1 MWGEGLVRPLDEFGK
16 GSAEGLIIDGDRGL
30 RLRGREQFA
39 GQCEGRH
46 HGDPIATLQSAVL
59 LDLTHTRIDH
69 THTFHE
75 QGLLVWRA
83 GQPITAVHDFYFHF
97 FGLGLAGW
105 GHGVLGLSSGMKN
118 IFKTLGGLVDTRLQ
132 VFCLRLADAQ
142 RLTQA
147 AVLMAGL
154 LQGRCHG
161 GDSVPEGIEFINH
174 TAHGI
179 KSRHNQEMNLS
190 KLSLRYKILAS
201 GVRQTLQ
208 GVVTE
213 GLAALC
219 AGFVLTLLAAA
230 PSVQAQSPGG
240 TLSRL
245 SAAASAGAPALPG
258 PGPQVAGEVTVT
270 AFAEQAAAAPGASIR
285 LGILL
290 EHAPGWH
297 TYWRNPGDSG
307 LPTEI
312 VWRLVRDDGSP
323 LVGQTAPLALAASE
337 IQWPTPARMP
347 VGPLASYG
355 YEDKI
360 FLVQTMTLPQDLPA
374 GASVQLLASASWLVC
389 KDVCIPG
396 GAELSLPLPVVAGG
410 LSLLPSGQA
419 ERFAQADRRQPV
431 VARVSPRYVLDPEGQ
446 RLILE
451 GTDPPEAVRDGYFF
465 VEAEGLV
472 VPAAAQA
479 LYRTEKG
486 WRLEIPLSAS
496 SNRSVRALLEAPTE
510 LRGVFRPAQYPEAP
524 AVLWSLAPHAS
535 LTAVSARGDL
545 VSPGQTATQAY
556 AASGHGAVGGGGLSG
571 FLLAVGLALV
581 GGLLLNLMP
590 CVFPVLGLKV
600 LAFSQQAHS
609 PSEAW
614 RHGLVF
620 TLGVVVS
627 MLTLAGIFLALRAA
641 GEAVGWGF
649 QLQNPW
655 VVSLLALLFVVIAL
669 NLFGIFEMGLGLAR
683 LGGSL
688 EQTLHASG
696 VGAGGAAAAGL
707 SGHGARSSQGSAF
720 GSGVLAVVVAS
731 PCTAPFMGSALG
743 YTATASVPASLAV
756 FASLGLGLALPY
768 LVLAVWPR
776 ALAFLPR
783 PGAWMETFR
792 QVLGFPMLA
801 TAAWLGWV
809 LAEQNGPGAILSLML
824 SWVCAALLFW
834 IYGRWQVRRLQSAQA
849 SQWGKV
855 LVMILTAVAAVALLW
870 QATQASRGPLASAA
884 QATASAS
891 TAAKSAQGAVSN
903 ASEATFSSPEGIAW
917 EPGLPERLA
926 AEGQVVFVDFT
937 AAWCISCQANKA
949 RVIQRG
955 AVADRLSQ
963 SGYQLIVADWTRQD
977 PRITQELNRHGRNG
991 VPLYLVYGPGLATP
1005 EILGEWL
1012 TESEVIAAFDRAARR
1027 PGAAS

>member
-1 MWGEGLVRPLDEFGK
+1 MNLLKTRARCHALFSRVLRTP
-16 GSAEGLIIDGDRGL
+16 RGVM
-30 RLRGREQFA
+30 
-39 GQCEGRH
+39 
-46 HGDPIATLQSAVL
+46 SV
-59 LDLTHTRIDH
+59 
-69 THTFHE
+69 
-75 QGLLVWRA
+75 GLL
-83 GQPITAVHDFYFHF
+83 AVTV
-97 FGLGLAGW
+97 
-105 GHGVLGLSSGMKN
+105 GVA
-118 IFKTLGGLVDTRLQ
+118 FVGGV
-132 VFCLRLADAQ
+132 
-142 RLTQA
+142 
-147 AVLMAGL
+147 
-154 LQGRCHG
+154 
-161 GDSVPEGIEFINH
+161 
-174 TAHGI
+174 
-179 KSRHNQEMNLS
+179 
-190 KLSLRYKILAS
+190 
-201 GVRQTLQ
+201 
-208 GVVTE
+208 
-213 GLAALC
+213 
-219 AGFVLTLLAAA
+219 AA
-230 PSVQAQSPGG
+230 PSAQAQTPGG

-245 SAAASAGAPALPG
+245 SAAASAGAPALAG
-258 PGPQVAGEVTVT
+258 PGPLVAGEVTVT
-270 AFAEQAAAAPGASIR
+270 AFAEQAAGAPGTAIR
-285 LGILL
+285 LGLFL

-312 VWRLVRDDGSP
+312 VWRLVNEDGSP
-323 LVGQTAPLALAASE
+323 LAGQTAPLALTASE
-337 IQWPTPARMP
+337 IQWPTPSRMP

-355 YEDKI
+355 YEDRL
-360 FLVQTMTLPQDLPA
+360 FLVQTVTLPKDLPA

-396 GAELSLPLPVVAGG
+396 GAELSLLLPVAAPGA
-410 LSLLPSGQA
+410 SLPASGQA

-431 VARVSPRYVLDPEGQ
+431 VARVSPRYALDPEGQ

-479 LYRTEKG
+479 LYRAEKG

-496 SNRSVRALLEAPTE
+496 SNRSVRALLAAPTE
-510 LRGVFRPAQYPEAP
+510 LRGVFRPAQYPDAP
-524 AVLWSLAPHAS
+524 AVVWSLAPLS
-535 LTAVSARGDL
+535 SVAVLSERGGL

-556 AASGHGAVGGGGLSG
+556 AASGHGATDSGGFAG
-571 FLLAVGLALV
+571 FLLAVGLALL

-627 MLTLAGIFLALRAA
+627 MLTLAGIFLGLRAA

-669 NLFGIFEMGLGLAR
+669 NLFGVFEIGLGLAR
-683 LGGSL
+683 VGGSL
-688 EQTLHASG
+688 EQTLSASG
-696 VGAGGAAAAGL
+696 VGTPGTAGVAGHAAKS
-707 SGHGARSSQGSAF
+707 SGGSAF

-743 YTATASVPASLAV
+743 YTATASVPAALAV

-768 LVLAVWPR
+768 LLLAVWPR
-776 ALAFLPR
+776 ALAVLPR

-809 LAEQNGPGAILSLML
+809 LAEQNGPGAILALML
-824 SWVCAALLFW
+824 SWVSAALLFW
-834 IYGRWQVRRLQSAQA
+834 VYGRWQIRRLQSAQA
-849 SQWGKV
+849 LQWGKV
-855 LVMILTAVAAVALLW
+855 LVMILTTAGSVALLW
-870 QATQASRGPLASAA
+870 QATRVSGGPSASGTQAVGG
-884 QATASAS
+884 ATAGPSAG
-891 TAAKSAQGAVSN
+891 GALSN
-903 ASEATFSSPEGIAW
+903 ASEATSSTPEGLAW
-917 EPGLPERLA
+917 APGLPERLA

-963 SGYQLIVADWTRQD
+963 PGHRLVVADWTRQD

-991 VPLYLVYGPGLATP
+991 VPLYLVYGPGLSAP
-1005 EILGEWL
+1005 EILSEWL
-1012 TESEVIAAFDRAARR
+1012 TEADVIAALDRAARR
-1027 PGAAS
+1027 PGSAS

>member
-1 MWGEGLVRPLDEFGK
+1 MNWLKLPSRCHAFLSPRWVNLRALLAQALVVGCGWF
-16 GSAEGLIIDGDRGL
+16 
-30 RLRGREQFA
+30 
-39 GQCEGRH
+39 
-46 HGDPIATLQSAVL
+46 
-59 LDLTHTRIDH
+59 
-69 THTFHE
+69 
-75 QGLLVWRA
+75 
-83 GQPITAVHDFYFHF
+83 AVH
-97 FGLGLAGW
+97 GLT
-105 GHGVLGLSSGMKN
+105 N
-118 IFKTLGGLVDTRLQ
+118 
-132 VFCLRLADAQ
+132 
-142 RLTQA
+142 
-147 AVLMAGL
+147 
-154 LQGRCHG
+154 
-161 GDSVPEGIEFINH
+161 VPS
-174 TAHGI
+174 A
-179 KSRHNQEMNLS
+179 
-190 KLSLRYKILAS
+190 
-201 GVRQTLQ
+201 
-208 GVVTE
+208 
-213 GLAALC
+213 
-219 AGFVLTLLAAA
+219 
-230 PSVQAQSPGG
+230 QAQTPGG

-245 SAAASAGAPALPG
+245 SAAAASAGTPALPG
-258 PGPQVAGEVTVT
+258 PGPLVAGEVTVT
-270 AFAEQAAAAPGASIR
+270 AFVEQAAGVPGGSIR
-285 LGILL
+285 VGLLL
-290 EHAPGWH
+290 EHAEGWH

-312 VWRLVRDDGSP
+312 AWRLVKEDGSP
-323 LVGQTAPLALAASE
+323 LAGQAAPLALTASE
-337 IQWPTPARMP
+337 IQWPTPSRMP

-355 YEDKI
+355 YEDTI
-360 FLVQTMTLPQDLPA
+360 FLVQTITLPKDLPA
-374 GASVQLLASASWLVC
+374 GETMQLLASASWLVC

-396 GAELSLPLPVVAGG
+396 GAELSLALPVAAAGA
-410 LSLLPSGQA
+410 SLLPSSQA
-419 ERFAQADRRQPV
+419 ERFVQADRSQPV
-431 VARVSPRYVLDPEGQ
+431 VARVSPRYALDAEAQ

-451 GTDPPEAVRDGYFF
+451 GTDPPEAVRAGYFF

-486 WRLEIPLSAS
+486 WRLEIPLLATANRAVRELLAS
-496 SNRSVRALLEAPTE
+496 PSE

-524 AVLWSLAPHAS
+524 AVVWSLAPLAS
-535 LTAVSARGDL
+535 VAALSERGDL
-545 VSPGQTATQAY
+545 VSPGQTAAEAY
-556 AASGHGAVGGGGLSG
+556 ATAGHGSAGGGGSSG
-571 FLLAVGLALV
+571 FLLAVVLALV

-627 MLTLAGIFLALRAA
+627 MLTLAGIFLGLRAA

-669 NLFGIFEMGLGLAR
+669 NLFGVFEMGLGLAR
-683 LGGSL
+683 VGGSL
-688 EQTLHASG
+688 EQTLNASG
-696 VGAGGAAAAGL
+696 AGAPEPTGTGGHTAKS
-707 SGHGARSSQGSAF
+707 SGGSAF

-743 YTATASVPASLAV
+743 YTATASVPAALVV

-768 LVLAVWPR
+768 LVLAVWPQ
-776 ALAFLPR
+776 ALARLPR

-809 LAEQNGPGAILSLML
+809 LAEQNGPGAILALML
-824 SWVCAALLFW
+824 SWVCTALLFW
-834 IYGRWQVRRLQSAQA
+834 VYGRWQRRRMQSAEA
-849 SQWGKV
+849 AQWGKV
-855 LVMILTAVAAVALLW
+855 LVMIVTVLASVALLW
-870 QATQASRGPLASAA
+870 QATQTSGGPAVSGTPTTVGGVTTGSSAGGASANA
-884 QATASAS
+884 PQP
-891 TAAKSAQGAVSN
+891 AALAR
-903 ASEATFSSPEGIAW
+903 EGLAW

-963 SGYQLIVADWTRQD
+963 PGYRLVVADWTRQD

-991 VPLYLVYGPGLATP
+991 VPLYLVYGPGLADP
-1005 EILGEWL
+1005 VILSEWL
-1012 TESEVIAAFDRAARR
+1012 TETEVLAAFDRAALR
-1027 PGAAS
+1027 

>member
-1 MWGEGLVRPLDEFGK
+1 M
-16 GSAEGLIIDGDRGL
+16 
-30 RLRGREQFA
+30 LRG
-39 GQCEGRH
+39 
-46 HGDPIATLQSAVL
+46 TLAV
-59 LDLTHTRIDH
+59 
-69 THTFHE
+69 
-75 QGLLVWRA
+75 
-83 GQPITAVHDFYFHF
+83 
-97 FGLGLAGW
+97 
-105 GHGVLGLSSGMKN
+105 
-118 IFKTLGGLVDTRLQ
+118 
-132 VFCLRLADAQ
+132 
-142 RLTQA
+142 
-147 AVLMAGL
+147 
-154 LQGRCHG
+154 
-161 GDSVPEGIEFINH
+161 
-174 TAHGI
+174 
-179 KSRHNQEMNLS
+179 
-190 KLSLRYKILAS
+190 
-201 GVRQTLQ
+201 
-208 GVVTE
+208 
-213 GLAALC
+213 GLAAVWV
-219 AGFVLTLLAAA
+219 GITLTGLAAA
-230 PSVQAQSPGG
+230 PSALAQTSGG

-258 PGPQVAGEVTVT
+258 PGPLVAGEVTVT
-270 AFAEQAAAAPGASIR
+270 AFAEQAAAASGTSIR
-285 LGILL
+285 LGLLL

-312 VWRLVRDDGSP
+312 VWRLANEDGSP
-323 LVGQTAPLALAASE
+323 LAGQTAPLALAASE
-337 IQWPTPARMP
+337 IQWPTPSRMP

-355 YEDKI
+355 YEDRI
-360 FLVQTMTLPQDLPA
+360 FLVQTVSLPKDLPV

-396 GAELSLPLPVVAGG
+396 GAELSLSLPVLAAGAT
-410 LSLLPSGQA
+410 LPPSAEA
-419 ERFAQADRRQPV
+419 ERFAQADRRQPL

-496 SNRSVRALLEAPTE
+496 SNRSVRALLAAPTE
-510 LRGVFRPAQYPEAP
+510 LRGVFRPAQYPDAP
-524 AVLWSLAPHAS
+524 AVVWSLAPLAS

-545 VSPGQTATQAY
+545 VSTGQTATQAY
-556 AASGHGAVGGGGLSG
+556 AASGHGTAGGGGLSG

-696 VGAGGAAAAGL
+696 VGAGGAAAARL
-707 SGHGARSSQGSAF
+707 PGHEARSSGGSAF

-776 ALAFLPR
+776 ALALLPR

-809 LAEQNGPGAILSLML
+809 LAEQNGPGAILALML

-834 IYGRWQVRRLQSAQA
+834 VYGRWQIRRLQSAQA

-855 LVMILTAVAAVALLW
+855 LVMIFTAAAAAVLLW
-870 QATQASRGPLASAA
+870 QATQVSSGPSTSVTKSMEGANSAER
-884 QATASAS
+884 SVG
-891 TAAKSAQGAVSN
+891 GAPLN
-903 ASEATFSSPEGIAW
+903 ASEATSVTPEGLAW

-963 SGYQLIVADWTRQD
+963 PGYRLVVADWTRQD

-991 VPLYLVYGPGLATP
+991 VPLYLVYGPGLSAP
-1005 EILGEWL
+1005 EILSEWL
-1012 TESEVIAAFDRAARR
+1012 TETEVIAALDRAARR
-1027 PGAAS
+1027 PGTAS

>member
-1 MWGEGLVRPLDEFGK
+1 MWGEGLVGLLYECDK
-16 GSAEGLIIDGDRGL
+16 GRAQCLVVRRDRCLGL
-30 RLRGREQFA
+30 RGSEQFS
-39 GQCEGRH
+39 GQREGRH
-46 HGDPIATLQSAVL
+46 DGDAVTALQSAVL
-59 LDLTHTRIDH
+59 LDPTHPRIDH
-69 THTFHE
+69 ADAFHE
-75 QGLLVWRA
+75 QRLLVWRA

-97 FGLGLAGW
+97 LGLAGW
-105 GHGVLGLSSGMKN
+105 GHGGLGLSSGMKN
-118 IFKTLGGLVDTRLQ
+118 IFKTLRGLIDTGLQ
-132 VFCLRLADAQ
+132 VFCLCLAGAQ
-142 RLTQA
+142 GLTQA
-147 AVLMAGL
+147 AVLMSGL
-154 LQGRCHG
+154 LKRGRHG
-161 GDSVPEGIEFINH
+161 RNPVPEGVEFINH

-179 KSRHNQEMNLS
+179 KSRHNQEMNLL
-190 KLSLRYKILAS
+190 KPSLRCDDPLS
-201 GVRQTLQ
+201 RLWQTLR
-208 GVVTE
+208 GVVMW
-213 GLAALC
+213 GFAAACLGI
-219 AGFVLTLLAAA
+219 ALIGLAAA
-230 PSVQAQSPGG
+230 PAAQAQTPGG

-258 PGPQVAGEVTVT
+258 PGPHVAGEVTVT

-285 LGILL
+285 LGLLL

-312 VWRLVRDDGSP
+312 LWRLANEDGSP
-323 LVGQTAPLALAASE
+323 LAGQTAPLALAASE
-337 IQWPTPARMP
+337 IQWPTPSRMP

-355 YEDKI
+355 YEGRI
-360 FLVQTMTLPQDLPA
+360 FLVQTVSLPKDLPV

-396 GAELSLPLPVVAGG
+396 GAELSLSLPVAVAGA
-410 LSLLPSGQA
+410 SLPSSGVA
-419 ERFAQADRRQPV
+419 ERFAQADRGQPV
-431 VARVSPRYVLDPEGQ
+431 VARVSPRYALDPEGQ

-496 SNRSVRALLEAPTE
+496 SNRSVRALLAAPTE
-510 LRGVFRPAQYPEAP
+510 LRGVFRPAQYPDAP
-524 AVLWSLAPHAS
+524 AVVWSLAPLAS

-545 VSPGQTATQAY
+545 VSPGQTAAQAY
-556 AASGHGAVGGGGLSG
+556 AASGHGAGGDGGLSG

-669 NLFGIFEMGLGLAR
+669 NLFGVFEIGLGLAR
-683 LGGSL
+683 MGGSL
-688 EQTLHASG
+688 EQSLNTSG
-696 VGAGGAAAAGL
+696 VGAEGAAGPVGHTTKS
-707 SGHGARSSQGSAF
+707 SGGSAF

-743 YTATASVPASLAV
+743 YTATASVPAALAV
-756 FASLGLGLALPY
+756 FATLGLGLALPY

-776 ALAFLPR
+776 ALALLPR

-809 LAEQNGPGAILSLML
+809 LAEQNGPGAILALML

-834 IYGRWQVRRLQSAQA
+834 VYGRWQIRRLQSAQG

-855 LVMILTAVAAVALLW
+855 LVMILTAVAAAALLW
-870 QATQASRGPLASAA
+870 QATQVSSGP
-884 QATASAS
+884 SAS
-891 TAAKSAQGAVSN
+891 GTPAFGFAATGPSAGGASSN
-903 ASEATFSSPEGIAW
+903 GSEVTSSMPEGIAW

-926 AEGQVVFVDFT
+926 AQGQVVFVDFT

-955 AVADRLSQ
+955 AVSDRLSQ
-963 SGYQLIVADWTRQD
+963 PGYRLVVADWTRQD

-991 VPLYLVYGPGLATP
+991 VPLYLVYGPGLSAP
-1005 EILGEWL
+1005 EILSEWL
-1012 TESEVIAAFDRAARR
+1012 TETEVIAALDRAARR
-1027 PGAAS
+1027 PGSAS

>member
-1 MWGEGLVRPLDEFGK
+1 
-16 GSAEGLIIDGDRGL
+16 
-30 RLRGREQFA
+30 
-39 GQCEGRH
+39 
-46 HGDPIATLQSAVL
+46 
-59 LDLTHTRIDH
+59 
-69 THTFHE
+69 
-75 QGLLVWRA
+75 
-83 GQPITAVHDFYFHF
+83 
-97 FGLGLAGW
+97 
-105 GHGVLGLSSGMKN
+105 MKN
-118 IFKTLGGLVDTRLQ
+118 VFKTLGGLIDTGLQ
-132 VFCLRLADAQ
+132 VFGLCLAGSQ
-142 RLTQA
+142 GLTQT
-147 AVLMAGL
+147 AVLMSGL
-154 LQGRCHG
+154 LEGGRHG
-161 GDSVPEGIEFINH
+161 SDPVPEGVEFINH

-190 KLSLRYKILAS
+190 KPSLRCDAPCSRARQMLR
-201 GVRQTLQ
+201 GVLT
-208 GVVTE
+208 G
-213 GLAALC
+213 GLAVVGLGIALIGL
-219 AGFVLTLLAAA
+219 APVLSA
-230 PSVQAQSPGG
+230 QAQTSGG

-258 PGPQVAGEVTVT
+258 PGPLVAGEVTVT
-270 AFAEQAAAAPGASIR
+270 AFAEQAAATSAGSIR
-285 LGILL
+285 LGLLL

-312 VWRLVRDDGSP
+312 VWRLVKEDGSP
-323 LVGQTAPLALAASE
+323 LAGQAAPLALSASE
-337 IQWPTPARMP
+337 IEWPTPSRMP

-355 YEDKI
+355 YEDRI
-360 FLVQTMTLPQDLPA
+360 FLVQTVSLPKDLPV
-374 GASVQLLASASWLVC
+374 GAPVQLLASASWLVC

-396 GAELSLPLPVVAGG
+396 GAELSLSLPVLAAGA
-410 LSLLPSGQA
+410 SLPPSAEA

-451 GTDPPEAVRDGYFF
+451 GTDPPEAVREGYFF

-496 SNRSVRALLEAPTE
+496 SNRSVRALLAAPTE
-510 LRGVFRPAQYPEAP
+510 LRGVFRPAQYPDAP
-524 AVLWSLAPHAS
+524 AVVWSLAPLAS
-535 LTAVSARGDL
+535 LTAASARGDL

-556 AASGHGAVGGGGLSG
+556 AASGHGAAGGGGLPG
-571 FLLAVGLALV
+571 FVLAVGLALV

-620 TLGVVVS
+620 TLGVVAS
-627 MLTLAGIFLALRAA
+627 MLTLAGIFLGLRAA

-669 NLFGIFEMGLGLAR
+669 NLFGVFEMGLGLAR
-683 LGGSL
+683 VGGSL
-688 EQTLHASG
+688 EQTINASG
-696 VGAGGAAAAGL
+696 AGDADTSSLAG
-707 SGHGARSSQGSAF
+707 HKAKSSEGSAF

-743 YTATASVPASLAV
+743 YTATASVPAALAV

-776 ALAFLPR
+776 ALSVLPR

-809 LAEQNGPGAILSLML
+809 LAEQNGPGAILALML
-824 SWVCAALLFW
+824 SWVCAALFFW
-834 IYGRWQVRRLQSAQA
+834 VYGRWQTRRLQSAQG

-855 LVMILTAVAAVALLW
+855 LVMILMSGASAALLW
-870 QATQASRGPLASAA
+870 QATQVSQGPSASATKA
-884 QATASAS
+884 MEGANSAGRPSAGAS
-891 TAAKSAQGAVSN
+891 SN
-903 ASEATFSSPEGIAW
+903 ASEVTSVTPEGLAW
-917 EPGLPERLA
+917 EPGLPERLV

-963 SGYQLIVADWTRQD
+963 PGYRLVVADWTRQD

-991 VPLYLVYGPGLATP
+991 VPMYLVYGPGLSAP
-1005 EILGEWL
+1005 EILSEWL
-1012 TESEVIAAFDRAARR
+1012 TETEVIAALDRAARR